1 LSNQPFVTLITF
13 QVKPDKAADFES
25 RILEIQKQQRFLP
38 GCRMAGYFKRFY
50 TFDGVETGLPPREI
64 TKIIKCIKYYAW
76 LEFESIEACGQAKDW
91 FFETHLKE
99 INKLLIMPFDM
110 NSGYT
115 L

>member
-1 LSNQPFVTLITF
+1 MSNQPFVTMITF
-13 QVKPDKAADFES
+13 QVKPDRVADFEAK
-25 RILEIQKQQRFLP
+25 ILEIQAQQKVLP
-38 GCRMAGYFKRFY
+38 GCRRAEYFKRFY

-64 TKIIKCIKYYAW
+64 TKIVKCVKYYAW
-76 LEFESIEACGQAKDW
+76 LEFDSTEACGQAKDW
-91 FFETHLKE
+91 LFETHFKE